1 MINVRPQSWFV
12 IKYLRGVFE
21 RVHISIFIPFN
32 SLKMWEKALRK
43 CTHSAHF
50 VLSFIVGNIS
60 VGFAAQL
67 IDHPLTF
74 QSTFFLKLHFLFC
87 YGVMTLLFVCFT
99 HYSFACVWRDID
111 PQKWKLFGNGKGR
124 PVYLCARSALVS
136 ILEQLERLR
145 CTSLSLSVRQR
156 AGYTQKSASLVG
168 QIWRTNIGQI
178 WNGNLQNCWEKEERM
193 RRSALSLSNKEQPYL
208 IFANFWTPP
217 HYLGL

>member
-1 MINVRPQSWFV
+1 M
-12 IKYLRGVFE
+12 
-21 RVHISIFIPFN
+21 VHISIFIPFN

-136 ILEQLERLR
+136 ILEQLERLI
-145 CTSLSLSVRQR
+145 CTSLSVSIRQPCR
-156 AGYTQKSASLVG
+156 LHPE
-168 QIWRTNIGQI
+168 I
-178 WNGNLQNCWEKEERM
+178 CM
-193 RRSALSLSNKEQPYL
+193 RRWTNMEDKYRENISLCFCPFCPFALFALLPSCPLALLPFLPFLPWCYF
-208 IFANFWTPP
+208 IFYFLRIDSDSFFHCTSII
-217 HYLGL
+217 